1 MWNRWDHKTEMTF
14 LALRTI
20 VFALVLNMQQ
30 LVAKLLCYI
39 VLTRGQGVCLC
50 KQSLCLFNLLHVLRI
65 FNITAN
71 LLFASGGYD
80 CACVFFFFFKPKIS
94 ISFTFAICFCCVLH
108 QDKGIWFAC
117 EDERLPSQPWR
128 TSCRGAKTTWWVW
141 KNAER
146 LLCLALQ
153 WSSGRQTVIV
163 CALLLWQPCDVM
175 DFLWCSRTLGWCGG
189 Q

>member
-14 LALRTI
+14 LALSTI
-20 VFALVLNMQQ
+20 VFALVLDMQQ

-39 VLTRGQGVCLC
+39 VFTCGQGVCLR
-50 KQSLCLFNLLHVLRI
+50 KQSLCLFNLHHVLRI
-65 FNITAN
+65 FKITAN
-71 LLFASGGYD
+71 LLFASGSND
-80 CACVFFFFFKPKIS
+80 CACVFFVFFKKPKIS
-94 ISFTFAICFCCVLH
+94 ISFTSAICFCCVLH

-146 LLCLALQ
+146 LLCLALRPVV
-153 WSSGRQTVIV
+153 GKR
-163 CALLLWQPCDVM
+163 LLCVRYFCGNPVM
-175 DFLWCSRTLGWCGG
+175 
-189 Q
+189 